1 MATSAKPIR
10 IRCKIRSPE
19 FERTLAAPLV
29 KRQSMSPRRN
39 MIARNAAAALLL
51 AVPPASSAQPRPAP
65 ARITLDEAVRRAI
78 SRNTSVEIAVAEIQ
92 RAHALLRE
100 VRSFALPT
108 ITGSGAATLLD
119 AARASNGIEVQPR
132 TSLTGNVQ
140 LVVPLVVPQRWV
152 NWSHASEQV
161 DIARLSAA
169 DVRRQIAVSA
179 ARAYVTVLAQHRLVE
194 ANQRARDNAR
204 DHLQYARARFDAG
217 TGNRLDV
224 VRSAQEVASDDA
236 QVAAALVNLIRAQEA
251 LGVLVGA
258 DAPLDATEDVQLS
271 ASASEADAMR
281 EAEARR
287 ADLRAAR
294 GRIDAADHVVRDSY
308 ADYLPF
314 LSAIVTPFAATYS
327 SLTSPSTGWQA
338 QLVLTV
344 PFFDGGFRYGAHE
357 ERSALLDEA
366 RISFEGGLRQA
377 RSEVRTAFEEVR
389 RNDDAL
395 RASQEAARLA
405 EDGLRI
411 TTQAYRAGA
420 TNDLD
425 VVDAERR
432 YRDALTAAATAEDN
446 ARQARIDLLAATG
459 RFP

>member
-1 MATSAKPIR
+1 
-10 IRCKIRSPE
+10 
-19 FERTLAAPLV
+19 
-29 KRQSMSPRRN
+29 
-39 MIARNAAAALLL
+39 MIARNPGTRLAISLLL
-51 AVPPASSAQPRPAP
+51 AVPLAASAQPPP
-65 ARITLDEAVRRAI
+65 ARITLDEAVRRAL
-78 SRNTSVEIAVAEIQ
+78 SRNTSVGIAIAEIQ

-108 ITGSGAATLLD
+108 ITGNGVATLLD
-119 AARASNGIEVQPR
+119 SARTQVTDTGTNVLQPR

-140 LVVPLVVPQRWV
+140 LVVPLVAPQRWV

-161 DIARLSAA
+161 DIARLSAE

-179 ARAYVTVLAQHRLVE
+179 ARAYVTVLGQHRLVE
-194 ANQRARDNAR
+194 ANQRARDNAK
-204 DHLQYARARFDAG
+204 DHLQYARARLDAG

-236 QVAAALVNLIRAQEA
+236 QVAAALVNLVRAQEA

-258 DAPLDATEDVQLS
+258 DAPLDATEEVELS
-271 ASASEADAMR
+271 ASVSEPDAMR

-287 ADLRAAR
+287 ADLRVAR
-294 GRIDAADHVVRDSY
+294 GRIDAADHVLRDSY
-308 ADYLPF
+308 ADYLPL
-314 LSAIVTPFAATYS
+314 LSAVVTPFAATYS
-327 SLTSPSTGWQA
+327 ALTAPSIGWQA

-366 RISFEGGLRQA
+366 RLALDGTLRQA
-377 RSEVRTAFEEVR
+377 RSEVRTAFEEVQ
-389 RNDDAL
+389 RNDLAL
-395 RASQEAARLA
+395 RSSREAARLA
-405 EDGLRI
+405 EEALQM
-411 TTQAYRAGA
+411 TTTAYRAGA

-425 VVDAERR
+425 VLDAERR
-432 YRDALTAAATAEDN
+432 FRDAQTAAATAEDS

>member
-1 MATSAKPIR
+1 
-10 IRCKIRSPE
+10 
-19 FERTLAAPLV
+19 
-29 KRQSMSPRRN
+29 
-39 MIARNAAAALLL
+39 MIARKAAAALLL
-51 AVPPASSAQPRPAP
+51 AIPLAASAQPRPAP

-108 ITGSGAATLLD
+108 ITGNGAATLLD
-119 AARASNGIEVQPR
+119 SARISNGTQIQPR
-132 TSLTGNVQ
+132 GSLTGNVQ
-140 LVVPLVVPQRWV
+140 LLVPLVVPQRWV
-152 NWSHASEQV
+152 NWSHASEQIE
-161 DIARLSAA
+161 IASLSAD

-204 DHLQYARARFDAG
+204 DHLQYARARLDAG
-217 TGNRLDV
+217 TGNRLDA

-236 QVAAALVNLIRAQEA
+236 QVAAALVNLVRAQEA

-258 DAPLDATEDVQLS
+258 DAPLDVTEEVQLS
-271 ASASEADAMR
+271 AAASETDAMR

-294 GRIDAADHVVRDSY
+294 GRIDAADHVLRDSY

-314 LSAIVTPFAATYS
+314 LNASVTPFAATYS
-327 SLTSPSTGWQA
+327 SLTTPGTGWQA

-344 PFFDGGFRYGAHE
+344 PFFDGGLRYGARE
-357 ERSALLDEA
+357 ERSALLGEA
-366 RISFEGGLRQA
+366 RIALEGALRQA
-377 RSEVRTAFEEVR
+377 RSEVRTAFEEVQR
-389 RNDDAL
+389 DDLAL
-395 RASQEAARLA
+395 QASREAARLA
-405 EDGLRI
+405 EEALQM
-411 TTQAYRAGA
+411 TTAAYKAGA

-425 VVDAERR
+425 VLDAERR
-432 YRDALTAAATAEDN
+432 FRDAQTAAATAEDN
-446 ARQARIDLLAATG
+446 SRQARIDLLAATG

>member
-1 MATSAKPIR
+1 
-10 IRCKIRSPE
+10 
-19 FERTLAAPLV
+19 
-29 KRQSMSPRRN
+29 
-39 MIARNAAAALLL
+39 MIARNAGTGFAAALLL
-51 AVPPASSAQPRPAP
+51 LVSLQASAQPAP

-78 SRNTSVEIAVAEIQ
+78 SRNTSVAIAVAEIE

-108 ITGSGAATLLD
+108 ITGNGVGTLLD
-119 AARASNGIEVQPR
+119 SARVDTTGNVVQPR
-132 TSLTGNVQ
+132 TTLTGNVQ
-140 LVVPLVVPQRWV
+140 LTIPLLAPQRWV

-161 DIARLSAA
+161 DVARLSAE
-169 DVRRQIAVSA
+169 DIRRQIAVSA
-179 ARAYVTVLAQHRLVE
+179 ARAYVTVLAQHRLVQ
-194 ANQRARDNAR
+194 ANELARNNAR
-204 DHLQYARARFDAG
+204 DHLQYARARLDAG

-224 VRSAQEVASDDA
+224 VRSAQEVASDDS
-236 QVAAALVNLIRAQEA
+236 QVASALVNLVRAQEA
-251 LGVLVGA
+251 LGVLVGS
-258 DAPLDATEDVQLS
+258 DAPLDAVEEIQVT

-294 GRIDAADHVVRDSY
+294 GRIDAADHVLRDSY

-314 LSAIVTPFAATYS
+314 LSAVVTPFAATYS
-327 SLTSPSTGWQA
+327 SLTAPSTGWQA

-366 RISFEGGLRQA
+366 RISLEGALRQA

-389 RNDDAL
+389 RNDFAL
-395 RASQEAARLA
+395 QASREAARLA
-405 EDGLRI
+405 EEALQM
-411 TTQAYRAGA
+411 TTTAYRAGA

-425 VVDAERR
+425 VLDAERR
-432 YRDALTAAATAEDN
+432 FRDAQTAAATAEDS

>member
-1 MATSAKPIR
+1 
-10 IRCKIRSPE
+10 
-19 FERTLAAPLV
+19 
-29 KRQSMSPRRN
+29 
-39 MIARNAAAALLL
+39 MIARNADIGLAAALLL
-51 AVPPASSAQPRPAP
+51 AVSLAATAQPAP

-78 SRNTSVEIAVAEIQ
+78 SRNTTVAIAVAEIQ

-108 ITGSGAATLLD
+108 ITGNGIGTLLD
-119 AARASNGIEVQPR
+119 SARTDRTGAVLQPR
-132 TSLTGNVQ
+132 TTLTGNVE
-140 LVVPLVVPQRWV
+140 LTIPLIAPQRWV

-161 DIARLSAA
+161 DIARLSAD

-194 ANQRARDNAR
+194 ANERARDNAR
-204 DHLQYARARFDAG
+204 DHLKYARARLDAG

-224 VRSAQEVASDDA
+224 VRSAQEVASDDS
-236 QVAAALVNLIRAQEA
+236 QVAAALVNLVRAQEA

-258 DAPLDATEDVQLS
+258 DAPLDAAEEIQIS
-271 ASASEADAMR
+271 AAASETDAMR

-314 LSAIVTPFAATYS
+314 LSAVVTPFAATYS
-327 SLTSPSTGWQA
+327 SLTAPSTGWQA
-338 QLVLTV
+338 QLVLSV

-366 RISFEGGLRQA
+366 RIALDGALRQA

-389 RNDDAL
+389 RNDFAL
-395 RASQEAARLA
+395 QASREAARLA
-405 EDGLRI
+405 EEALQM
-411 TTQAYRAGA
+411 TTTAYKAGA

-425 VVDAERR
+425 VLDAERR
-432 YRDALTAAATAEDN
+432 FRDAQTAAATAEDSS
-446 ARQARIDLLAATG
+446 RQSRIDLLAATG

>member
-1 MATSAKPIR
+1 
-10 IRCKIRSPE
+10 
-19 FERTLAAPLV
+19 
-29 KRQSMSPRRN
+29 
-39 MIARNAAAALLL
+39 MIARNARLAAALLL
-51 AVPPASSAQPRPAP
+51 AVPLAAGAQPPA
-65 ARITLDEAVRRAI
+65 ARITFDEAVRRAI

-100 VRSFALPT
+100 TRSFALPT
-108 ITGSGAATLLD
+108 ITGNGVATRLDSARIQAGTGAE
-119 AARASNGIEVQPR
+119 IQPR
-132 TSLTGNVQ
+132 DSLTGNVQ
-140 LVVPLVVPQRWV
+140 LVVPLVAPQRWV

-161 DIARLSAA
+161 EIARLSAD

-204 DHLQYARARFDAG
+204 DHLQYARARLDAG

-224 VRSAQEVASDDA
+224 VRSAQEVASDDS
-236 QVAAALVNLIRAQEA
+236 QVAAALVNLVRAQEA

-258 DAPLDATEDVQLS
+258 DAPLDTTEEVELS
-271 ASASEADAMR
+271 AAASEADAMR

-294 GRIDAADHVVRDSY
+294 GRIDAAGHVLRDSY

-314 LSAIVTPFAATYS
+314 LSAVVTPFAANYS
-327 SLTSPSTGWQA
+327 SLTAPSTGWQA

-366 RISFEGGLRQA
+366 RVALDGALRQA

-389 RNDDAL
+389 RNDLAL
-395 RASQEAARLA
+395 QASREAARLA
-405 EDGLRI
+405 EEALQM
-411 TTQAYRAGA
+411 TTTAYRAGA
-420 TNDLD
+420 TNELD
-425 VVDAERR
+425 VLDAERR
-432 YRDALTAAATAEDN
+432 FRDAQTAAATAEDN

>member
-1 MATSAKPIR
+1 
-10 IRCKIRSPE
+10 
-19 FERTLAAPLV
+19 
-29 KRQSMSPRRN
+29 
-39 MIARNAAAALLL
+39 
-51 AVPPASSAQPRPAP
+51 
-65 ARITLDEAVRRAI
+65 
-78 SRNTSVEIAVAEIQ
+78 
-92 RAHALLRE
+92 
-100 VRSFALPT
+100 
-108 ITGSGAATLLD
+108 
-119 AARASNGIEVQPR
+119 
-132 TSLTGNVQ
+132 
-140 LVVPLVVPQRWV
+140 WV
-152 NWSHASEQV
+152 NWSHAAEQV
-161 DIARLSAA
+161 DVARFSAE
-169 DVRRQIAVSA
+169 DVRRQIAVST
-179 ARAYVTVLAQHRLVE
+179 ARAYVTVLGQHRLVQ
-194 ANQRARDNAR
+194 ANRLARDNAK
-204 DHLQYARARFDAG
+204 DHLVYARARLEAG
-217 TGNRLDV
+217 TGNRLDA
-224 VRSAQEVASDDA
+224 VRSAQDLASNEA
-236 QVAAALVNLIRAQEA
+236 QLANTLVNLSRAQEA
-251 LGVLVGA
+251 LSVLVGA
-258 DAPLDATEDVQLS
+258 DGPLDAREDVELP
-271 ASASEADAMR
+271 AGPLEADAMHV
-281 EAEARR
+281 AEEHR

-294 GRIDAADHVVRDSY
+294 GRIDAAEHVVRDSY

-314 LSAIVTPFAATYS
+314 LSAVVTPFAATYS
-327 SLTSPSTGWQA
+327 SSSTPSTGWQA

-357 ERSALLDEA
+357 ERSALADEA
-366 RISFEGGLRQA
+366 RLSFESALRQA

>member
-1 MATSAKPIR
+1 
-10 IRCKIRSPE
+10 
-19 FERTLAAPLV
+19 
-29 KRQSMSPRRN
+29 
-39 MIARNAAAALLL
+39 MIARNAATRLAAALLL
-51 AVPPASSAQPRPAP
+51 AIPLAGRAQPPPAP
-65 ARITLDEAVRRAI
+65 ARITLEEAVRRAI

-108 ITGSGAATLLD
+108 ITGNGAGTLLD
-119 AARASNGIEVQPR
+119 SARRQGTTEIQPR
-132 TSLTGNVQ
+132 ESLTGNVQ
-140 LVVPLVVPQRWV
+140 LAVPLVVPQRWV
-152 NWSHASEQV
+152 NWSHASDQV
-161 DIARLSAA
+161 EIARLSAE

-204 DHLQYARARFDAG
+204 DHLQYARARLDAG

-236 QVAAALVNLIRAQEA
+236 QVAAALVNLVRAQEA
-251 LGVLVGA
+251 LGVLVGT

-271 ASASEADAMR
+271 AAVSESDAMR

-294 GRIDAADHVVRDSY
+294 GRIDAADHVLRDSY

-327 SLTSPSTGWQA
+327 SQTAPSTGWQA

-344 PFFDGGFRYGAHE
+344 PFFDGGFRYGARE

-366 RISFEGGLRQA
+366 RIALDGALRQA

-389 RNDDAL
+389 RNDLAL
-395 RASQEAARLA
+395 QASREAARLA
-405 EDGLRI
+405 EEALQM
-411 TTQAYRAGA
+411 TTLAYRAGA

-425 VVDAERR
+425 VLDAERR
-432 YRDALTAAATAEDN
+432 FRDAQTAAATTEDN

>member
-1 MATSAKPIR
+1 
-10 IRCKIRSPE
+10 
-19 FERTLAAPLV
+19 
-29 KRQSMSPRRN
+29 
-39 MIARNAAAALLL
+39 MIARNASIGFAAALLL
-51 AVPPASSAQPRPAP
+51 AVSLPAGAQTPP

-78 SRNTSVEIAVAEIQ
+78 SRNTSIAIAVAEIE

-108 ITGSGAATLLD
+108 ITGNGVGTLLD
-119 AARASNGIEVQPR
+119 SARADSTGAVIQPR
-132 TSLTGNVQ
+132 TTLTGNVQ
-140 LVVPLVVPQRWV
+140 LTIPVIAPQRWV

-161 DIARLSAA
+161 DIARLSAD
-169 DVRRQIAVSA
+169 DVRRQTAVSA
-179 ARAYVTVLAQHRLVE
+179 ARAYVTVLAQHRLVQ
-194 ANQRARDNAR
+194 ANELARNNAR
-204 DHLQYARARFDAG
+204 DHLQYARARLDAG

-236 QVAAALVNLIRAQEA
+236 QVAAAVVNLVRAQEA
-251 LGVLVGA
+251 LGVLVGS
-258 DAPLDATEDVQLS
+258 DAPLDAVEEIQLS
-271 ASASEADAMR
+271 SSASEADAMR

-294 GRIDAADHVVRDSY
+294 GRIEAADHVLRDSY

-314 LSAIVTPFAATYS
+314 LSAVVTPFAATYS
-327 SLTSPSTGWQA
+327 SLTAPSTGWQA

-366 RISFEGGLRQA
+366 RISLDGALRQA

-389 RNDDAL
+389 RNDFAFQ
-395 RASQEAARLA
+395 ASREAARLA
-405 EDGLRI
+405 EEALQM
-411 TTQAYRAGA
+411 TTTAYRAGA

-425 VVDAERR
+425 VLDAERR
-432 YRDALTAAATAEDN
+432 YRDAQTAAATAEDN

>member
-1 MATSAKPIR
+1 
-10 IRCKIRSPE
+10 
-19 FERTLAAPLV
+19 
-29 KRQSMSPRRN
+29 
-39 MIARNAAAALLL
+39 MIARNPRARVLALLL
-51 AVPPASSAQPRPAP
+51 AAVPLPAHPQPAP
-65 ARITLDEAVRRAI
+65 ARITLEEAVRRAL
-78 SRNTSVEIAVAEIQ
+78 SRNASVGIAVAEIE

-108 ITGSGAATLLD
+108 ITGNGVATLLD
-119 AARASNGIEVQPR
+119 SARTQGTNVLQPR
-132 TSLTGNVQ
+132 ESLSGNVQ
-140 LVVPLVVPQRWV
+140 LALPIVAPQRWV

-179 ARAYVTVLAQHRLVE
+179 ARAYVTVLGQHRLVE

-204 DHLQYARARFDAG
+204 YHLQYTRARLEAG

-224 VRSAQEVASDDA
+224 VRSAQELATDDSQLA
-236 QVAAALVNLIRAQEA
+236 GALVNLVRAQEA
-251 LGVLVGA
+251 LGVLVGS
-258 DAPLDATEDVQLS
+258 DAPLDATEEVQLP
-271 ASASEADAMR
+271 AVASEADAMR
-281 EAEARR
+281 EAEDRR

-294 GRIDAADHVVRDSY
+294 GRIEAADHVLRDSY
-308 ADYLPF
+308 ADYLP
-314 LSAIVTPFAATYS
+314 LLNAVVTPFAATYN
-327 SLTSPSTGWQA
+327 SLTAPSTGWQA

-344 PFFDGGFRYGAHE
+344 PFFDGGFRYGARE

-366 RISFEGGLRQA
+366 RIALEGALRQA

-389 RNDDAL
+389 RNDVAL
-395 RASQEAARLA
+395 RASREAARLGEEA
-405 EDGLRI
+405 LQM
-411 TTQAYRAGA
+411 TSLAYRAGA
-420 TNDLD
+420 TNDLE

-432 YRDALTAAATAEDN
+432 YRDAETAAATAEDG

>member
-1 MATSAKPIR
+1 
-10 IRCKIRSPE
+10 
-19 FERTLAAPLV
+19 
-29 KRQSMSPRRN
+29 
-39 MIARNAAAALLL
+39 MIARNSARLAASLLL
-51 AVPPASSAQPRPAP
+51 VVPLAASAQPAP
-65 ARITLDEAVRRAI
+65 ARITLDEAVRRAL
-78 SRNTSVEIAVAEIQ
+78 SRNPSVGIAVAEIQ

-108 ITGSGAATLLD
+108 ITGNGVATLLD
-119 AARASNGIEVQPR
+119 SARTQGTTVLAPR
-132 TSLTGNVQ
+132 ESLSGNIQ

-161 DIARLSAA
+161 EIARLSAE
-169 DVRRQIAVSA
+169 DIRRQIAVSA
-179 ARAYVTVLAQHRLVE
+179 ARAYVTVLAQHRLVD
-194 ANQRARDNAR
+194 ANQRARDNAN

-224 VRSAQEVASDDA
+224 VRSSQEVASDDA
-236 QVAAALVNLIRAQEA
+236 QVAAALVNLVRAQEA

-258 DAPLDATEDVQLS
+258 DAPLDATEEVQLPGT
-271 ASASEADAMR
+271 ASEADAMR

-294 GRIDAADHVVRDSY
+294 GRIDAADHVLRDSY

-314 LSAIVTPFAATYS
+314 LSAVVTPFGATYS
-327 SLTSPSTGWQA
+327 ALTSPSTGWQA

-344 PFFDGGFRYGAHE
+344 PFFDGGFRYGARE
-357 ERSALLDEA
+357 ERSAVLDET
-366 RISFEGGLRQA
+366 RIALDGALRQA

-389 RNDDAL
+389 RYDVGL
-395 RASQEAARLA
+395 RASHDAARLA
-405 EDGLRI
+405 EEALQM
-411 TTQAYRAGA
+411 TTAAYRAGA

-425 VVDAERR
+425 VLDAERR
-432 YRDALTAAATAEDN
+432 FRDAQTAAAVSEDS

>member
-1 MATSAKPIR
+1 M
-10 IRCKIRSPE
+10 
-19 FERTLAAPLV
+19 L
-29 KRQSMSPRRN
+29 QWRN
-39 MIARNAAAALLL
+39 MIARIAGALLFT
-51 AVPPASSAQPRPAP
+51 ATFAAHSQPVP
-65 ARITLDEAVRRAI
+65 ARITLDEAVRRAL
-78 SRNTSVEIAVAEIQ
+78 SRNPSVGVAIAEIQ
-92 RAHALLRE
+92 RAHALMRE
-100 VRSFALPT
+100 VRSSALPT
-108 ITGSGAATLLD
+108 LNGNAVATLLD
-119 AARASNGIEVQPR
+119 SDKEQGTTLLQARR
-132 TSLTGNVQ
+132 SLTANLQ

-161 DIARLSAA
+161 EVARLSAQ

-179 ARAYVTVLAQHRLVE
+179 ARAYVTVLGQHRLVE
-194 ANQRARDNAR
+194 ANQRARDNSR
-204 DHLQYARARFDAG
+204 DHYQYARARLEAG
-217 TGNRLDV
+217 TGNRLDS
-224 VRSAQEVASDDA
+224 VRSAQDLATNEALVAN
-236 QVAAALVNLIRAQEA
+236 ALVNLARAQEA

-258 DAPLDATEDVQLS
+258 DGPLDAAEEVDLAGAPSQS
-271 ASASEADAMR
+271 DAMR
-281 EAEARR
+281 EAEDRR

-294 GRIDAADHVVRDSY
+294 SRIDAADHVVRDSY

-314 LSAIVTPFAATYS
+314 LSAVITPAVTY
-327 SLTSPSTGWQA
+327 TSVAPPTTGWQA

-366 RISFEGGLRQA
+366 RISFEGALRQA

-405 EDGLRI
+405 EDGLQI

>member
-1 MATSAKPIR
+1 
-10 IRCKIRSPE
+10 
-19 FERTLAAPLV
+19 
-29 KRQSMSPRRN
+29 
-39 MIARNAAAALLL
+39 MIARNARLAAALLL
-51 AVPPASSAQPRPAP
+51 AVPLAAGAQPPA
-65 ARITLDEAVRRAI
+65 ARITFDEAVRRAI

-100 VRSFALPT
+100 TRSFALPT
-108 ITGSGAATLLD
+108 ITGNGVATRLDSARIQAGTGAE
-119 AARASNGIEVQPR
+119 IQPR
-132 TSLTGNVQ
+132 DSLTGNVQ
-140 LVVPLVVPQRWV
+140 LVVPLVAPQRWV

-161 DIARLSAA
+161 EIARLSAD

-204 DHLQYARARFDAG
+204 DHLQYARARLDAG
-217 TGNRLDV
+217 TGNRLDA

-236 QVAAALVNLIRAQEA
+236 QVAAALVNLVRAQEA

-258 DAPLDATEDVQLS
+258 DAPLDATEEVQLS
-271 ASASEADAMR
+271 AAASETDAMR

-294 GRIDAADHVVRDSY
+294 GRIDAADHVLRDSY

-314 LSAIVTPFAATYS
+314 LNASVTPFAATYS
-327 SLTSPSTGWQA
+327 SLTTPGTGWQA

-344 PFFDGGFRYGAHE
+344 PFFDGGLRYGARE
-357 ERSALLDEA
+357 ERSALLGEA
-366 RISFEGGLRQA
+366 RIALEGALRQA
-377 RSEVRTAFEEVR
+377 RSEVRTAFEEVQR
-389 RNDDAL
+389 DDLAL
-395 RASQEAARLA
+395 QASREAARLA
-405 EDGLRI
+405 EEALQM
-411 TTQAYRAGA
+411 TTAAYKAGA

-425 VVDAERR
+425 VLDAERR
-432 YRDALTAAATAEDN
+432 FRDAQTAAATAEDN
-446 ARQARIDLLAATG
+446 SRQARIDLLAATG